1 MITNVEI
8 NENIQKKLDRDIKSG
23 LFKKEV
29 RDLIAF
35 WIVEISEVG
44 HEEYV
49 KSSFAASFCDHK
61 LKDSRQGERSI
72 HLNET
77 GGRLIYKCV
86 KSRIIIK
93 VIKITADHD
102 YL

>member
-1 MITNVEI
+1 MITKVEI
-8 NENIQKKLDRDIKSG
+8 NEDIQKKLDRDIKSG

-35 WIVEISEVG
+35 WIVEIGEVG
-44 HEEYV
+44 FEEYL
-49 KSSFAASFCDHK
+49 KSSFAASFCDHE

-86 KSRIIIK
+86 KSKIIIK

-102 YL
+102 YQ

>member
-1 MITNVEI
+1 MITKVEI
-8 NENIQKKLDRDIKSG
+8 NESIQSKLDKDIKAG
-23 LFKKEV
+23 LFNQEV
-29 RDLIAF
+29 RELIAF
-35 WIVEISEVG
+35 WIMDIKDIG
-44 HEEYV
+44 YEEYI
-49 KSSFAASFCDHK
+49 KSPLAESFSDHK
-61 LKDSRQGERSI
+61 LKNSRQGERSI

-86 KSRIIIK
+86 KSKIIIK